1 MSTNGEKA
9 TNGSAKVS
17 TSFDKEKA
25 VEVTKKFEALYIDRD
40 YDAMLELMSDDVKA
54 ALPFRSATKGW
65 YIDEQVGKEDVLD
78 KLREGREATIGYYGY
93 PLTDIDEKVQVEEGF
108 CLAKVTF
115 KRRYEPL
122 IMCIACCSMTPMSF
136 QMKDKLKVDGD
147 TGLIVSIERQL
158 GHDL

>member
-54 ALPFRSATKGW
+54 ALPFR
-65 YIDEQVGKEDVLD
+65 YDEIKRDTCECEIKIGKS
-78 KLREGREATIGYYGY
+78 Y
-93 PLTDIDEKVQVEEGF
+93 PP
-108 CLAKVTF
+108 
-115 KRRYEPL
+115 Y
-122 IMCIACCSMTPMSF
+122 
-136 QMKDKLKVDGD
+136 
-147 TGLIVSIERQL
+147 
-158 GHDL
+158 